1 MENKKTSQRKKLIIV
16 LCVVLSVL
24 ILAIGGFAIWYFTS
38 AKEAGFT
45 DEEQALFDEIQS
57 VIDKGVFIEG
67 ISVDGVDIG
76 GMTMVEARAAV
87 DEAHKEQLDKLEYTF
102 NIDDETIVI
111 KQSNSFIVNYDLTR
125 VLNEAFNCID
135 YTEAREAMEEY
146 KDIKE
151 NGREFNTDPKIDEQS
166 LKDRL
171 EYIASSYT
179 DEPQDAT
186 WKINMD
192 APEGKKLEFIEGRS
206 GVVIDTDAMYNT
218 IVELFEKGEG
228 GSLEVSTKVQEPEIT
243 KADLEKKYQFRASA
257 ETSYDTASRGYAS
270 RVHNIVKATNYVNGT
285 ILKPGEV
292 FSMNNTIGDRTYANG
307 WQAGGALVGGKTEQQ
322 AGGGVCQVAST
333 LYNAIVKADLEIVYR
348 QNHSEQLGYVQG
360 GLDATINTGTI
371 DFKFKNN
378 TGSDI
383 LIIGYNVNR
392 HVYFEVYGEPFGDE
406 YDKITL
412 TSKMTGTVYPSGEM
426 QYKVVKGKPASYSQV
441 DVKRKNGSKWVSYKN
456 YWKDGKLVKTE
467 FLANS
472 TYKAFNGVTL
482 VGEGNK
488 NDPDA
493 SAKPS
498 PTNTAKPTQ
507 TTKPTQTPK
516 PTQTANPTQTAKPT
530 QTTNPTQTPD
540 QTKDA

>member
-179 DEPQDAT
+179 DEPQ
-186 WKINMD
+186 
-192 APEGKKLEFIEGRS
+192 
-206 GVVIDTDAMYNT
+206 
-218 IVELFEKGEG
+218 
-228 GSLEVSTKVQEPEIT
+228 
-243 KADLEKKYQFRASA
+243 
-257 ETSYDTASRGYAS
+257 
-270 RVHNIVKATNYVNGT
+270 
-285 ILKPGEV
+285 
-292 FSMNNTIGDRTYANG
+292 
-307 WQAGGALVGGKTEQQ
+307 
-322 AGGGVCQVAST
+322 
-333 LYNAIVKADLEIVYR
+333 
-348 QNHSEQLGYVQG
+348 
-360 GLDATINTGTI
+360 
-371 DFKFKNN
+371 
-378 TGSDI
+378 
-383 LIIGYNVNR
+383 
-392 HVYFEVYGEPFGDE
+392 
-406 YDKITL
+406 
-412 TSKMTGTVYPSGEM
+412 
-426 QYKVVKGKPASYSQV
+426 
-441 DVKRKNGSKWVSYKN
+441 
-456 YWKDGKLVKTE
+456 
-467 FLANS
+467 
-472 TYKAFNGVTL
+472 
-482 VGEGNK
+482 
-488 NDPDA
+488 
-493 SAKPS
+493 
-498 PTNTAKPTQ
+498 
-507 TTKPTQTPK
+507 
-516 PTQTANPTQTAKPT
+516 
-530 QTTNPTQTPD
+530 
-540 QTKDA
+540 